1 MLVNVTFQY
10 NLFEDIGQYS
20 NEKNLPIWI
29 VNVHVKKFIS
39 IGKSS
44 KSHLMHIFKGSIYDS
59 FENILARSR
68 IVAST
73 DLYDW
78 KVLITPHGIQCKWT
92 IKRRSVWD
100 RGVEAPFSLRT
111 PCGFNF
117 AFYKN
122 SYRALHNGETF
133 KYKANPPL
141 YHRFIVKY
149 CQYAIN
155 SVPRLTVSFIG
166 CNIVIVA
173 H

>member
-1 MLVNVTFQY
+1 MY
-10 NLFEDIGQYS
+10 
-20 NEKNLPIWI
+20 
-29 VNVHVKKFIS
+29 
-39 IGKSS
+39 
-44 KSHLMHIFKGSIYDS
+44 IFKESIYDG

-68 IVAST
+68 IVTST

-92 IKRRSVWD
+92 IKRGSVWD

-133 KYKANPPL
+133 KYKANPPYITAL
-141 YHRFIVKY
+141 
-149 CQYAIN
+149 
-155 SVPRLTVSFIG
+155 L
-166 CNIVIVA
+166 
-173 H
+173 